1 MAQKEYTVD
10 NTNLDKHISQSFN
23 EELETIKNQV
33 LAMGEVVEQ
42 QIADAVESIVNVD
55 KELAKK
61 VVAIEDDVNVREV
74 RLDELCVEVLACRQ
88 PAAGDLRMILS
99 ATNIIRD
106 LEHIGDEAEKVAKMS
121 LTLAKK
127 GAAPGGYEEVRH
139 MGELVHTMLNSVLD
153 AFNRLDVTQALA
165 VAKADKK
172 VDREFKSAMRV
183 IVTYM
188 MEDPRSIKRAMNI
201 ITALRALERM
211 GNHSRSIAEHIIYL
225 VKGLDVRHTSIKE
238 IASKLGQ

>member
-1 MAQKEYTVD
+1 MNNKLRMQS
-10 NTNLDKHISQSFN
+10 SQS
-23 EELETIKNQV
+23 
-33 LAMGEVVEQ
+33 
-42 QIADAVESIVNVD
+42 SNVD

-127 GAAPGGYEEVRH
+127 GLH
-139 MGELVHTMLNSVLD
+139 
-153 AFNRLDVTQALA
+153 
-165 VAKADKK
+165 
-172 VDREFKSAMRV
+172 RV
-183 IVTYM
+183 VM
-188 MEDPRSIKRAMNI
+188 K
-201 ITALRALERM
+201 
-211 GNHSRSIAEHIIYL
+211 
-225 VKGLDVRHTSIKE
+225 
-238 IASKLGQ
+238 KLGTWVS

>member
-1 MAQKEYTVD
+1 
-10 NTNLDKHISQSFN
+10 
-23 EELETIKNQV
+23 
-33 LAMGEVVEQ
+33 
-42 QIADAVESIVNVD
+42 
-55 KELAKK
+55 
-61 VVAIEDDVNVREV
+61 
-74 RLDELCVEVLACRQ
+74 
-88 PAAGDLRMILS
+88 
-99 ATNIIRD
+99 
-106 LEHIGDEAEKVAKMS
+106 
-121 LTLAKK
+121 
-127 GAAPGGYEEVRH
+127 

-211 GNHSRSIAEHIIYL
+211 GNHSP
-225 VKGLDVRHTSIKE
+225 
-238 IASKLGQ
+238 